1 MDKTGVDSS
10 NSNSAAVGNGSNNP
24 KKLITSHVSAT
35 TDELDPYQFNP
46 QLTFN
51 IYTSKRKL
59 LYCPNTNGFF

>member
-10 NSNSAAVGNGSNNP
+10 NSNSAAIGYGSNNP

-46 QLTFN
+46 
-51 IYTSKRKL
+51 
-59 LYCPNTNGFF
+59 